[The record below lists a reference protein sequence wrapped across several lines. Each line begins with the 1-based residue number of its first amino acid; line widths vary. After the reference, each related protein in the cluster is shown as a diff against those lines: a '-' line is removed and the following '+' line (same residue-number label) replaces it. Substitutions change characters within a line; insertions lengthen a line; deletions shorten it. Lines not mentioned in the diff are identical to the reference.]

1 VSGSPSA
8 PPGPLHDMGILV
20 TGGGSGI
27 GLAVSRRL
35 LADGA
40 AVTIAGRNA
49 QRLQDA
55 RQILIDAGADP
66 ASIRAHAA
74 DMSREDAARR
84 AVEAASDL
92 RDGGL
97 HAAVACAG
105 EPRGQMAPVTQLD
118 LDSWRRVF
126 DNNVV
131 ATMLTL
137 KYAAREMVRAGGG
150 SFVAISSISSTMA
163 ARFTSP
169 ISSAKAAIDQLCRI
183 AASEL
188 GPSDV
193 RVNVVR
199 PGLVQVDRQELPE
212 EIERDFLSAVA
223 LPRLG
228 RPDDIADV
236 VSFLVGPGAAWIT
249 GQVISVDG
257 GQTINRPFDASPWVE
272 PVYGQDGMRGV
283 V

>member
-1 VSGSPSA
+1 
-8 PPGPLHDMGILV
+8 
-20 TGGGSGI
+20 
-27 GLAVSRRL
+27 
-35 LADGA
+35 
-40 AVTIAGRNA
+40 
-49 QRLQDA
+49 
-55 RQILIDAGADP
+55 
-66 ASIRAHAA
+66 
-74 DMSREDAARR
+74 
-84 AVEAASDL
+84 
-92 RDGGL
+92 
-97 HAAVACAG
+97 
-105 EPRGQMAPVTQLD
+105 
-118 LDSWRRVF
+118 
-126 DNNVV
+126 
-131 ATMLTL
+131 MLTL

-199 PGLVQVDRQELPE
+199 PGLVRVDRQELPR
-212 EIERDFLSAVA
+212 EIERDFLSAVV

-236 VSFLVGPGAAWIT
+236 VSFLVGPRAAWIT

-257 GQTINRPFDASPWVE
+257 GQTVNRPFDASAWVE